1 MEKNIPLDDAVE
13 TEDAPASAPQDAS
26 VGFVRALPGAMKC
39 VFLEALGIET
49 KPMHDTDGQWPP
61 QLFSADHDLT
71 ADDVGK
77 IRTFKFISPDQDEP
91 LYAIAKVVSVDGDQ
105 VEIDT
110 SQQATAC
117 RDCAS
122 KK

>member
-1 MEKNIPLDDAVE
+1 MAIDTADAAD
-13 TEDAPASAPQDAS
+13 TEDAPAPNTSS
-26 VGFVRALPGAMKC
+26 VGFVRAIPGAMKC
-39 VFLEALGIET
+39 VFLEALGIES
-49 KPMHDTDGQWPP
+49 KPMHDSDGQWPP
-61 QLFSADHDLT
+61 QLFTADHDLT
-71 ADDVGK
+71 GEDVGK
-77 IRTFKFISPDQDEP
+77 VRTFKFTQADHDEP

-110 SQQATAC
+110 SRAATAC